1 MVVLRSQPNS
11 QTRAHCIRCSGGDDG
26 EDTILTLNVIDFKWV
41 SYRIARLIS
50 TTIKNWLV
58 ATGQY
63 VTTSSYC
70 GAIHH

>member
-1 MVVLRSQPNS
+1 VVGLRSQPNS
-11 QTRAHCIRCSGGDDG
+11 QTRAHCIRCFGGDNG
-26 EDTILTLNVIDFKWV
+26 GDTILTLNVIDFRRV

-63 VTTSSYC
+63 VTTSSCC